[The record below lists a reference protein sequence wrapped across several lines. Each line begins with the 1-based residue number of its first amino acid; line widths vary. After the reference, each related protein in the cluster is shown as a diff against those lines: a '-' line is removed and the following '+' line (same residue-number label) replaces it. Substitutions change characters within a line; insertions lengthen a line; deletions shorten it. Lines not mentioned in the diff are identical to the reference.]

1 MESIIEQI
9 KATENELKDIQ
20 EKLKALNECRETMEK
35 YYGKR
40 KTVSPPP
47 SPLPATKPRIE
58 VVDCVSSKRKAV
70 SPPSSSLPA
79 KKPRIEVDLSKSDD
93 EDDDDEDDEDNK
105 DDDDEDEDDDLLF
118 DENGVLR
125 PFTFQEE
132 DVCRKMTFRS
142 GCVRFMLGMSPKDKL
157 DVENVRSALETRGHL
172 FESTKHQHP
181 ALNLMK
187 RICEL
192 RGDDPSKMHSDP
204 VTQVIRDAI
213 KEMCNEM

>member
-9 KATENELKDIQ
+9 KATENELKDLQ
-20 EKLKALNECRETMEK
+20 EKLKALNECRDTMEK
-35 YYGKR
+35 YCGKR
-40 KTVSPPP
+40 KAVSPPP
-47 SPLPATKPRIE
+47 SSLPAKKPRIE

-93 EDDDDEDDEDNK
+93 EDDDDEDDEDDE
-105 DDDDEDEDDDLLF
+105 DDDEDEDEDDDLLF

-157 DVENVRSALETRGHL
+157 NVENVRSALETRGHR
-172 FESTKHQHP
+172 FESTKNQHP

-192 RGDDPSKMHSDP
+192 RGEDSSKICDDT
-204 VTQVIRDAI
+204 VTTVIRNAI
-213 KEMCNEM
+213 KEMCK

>member
-20 EKLKALNECRETMEK
+20 EKLKALNECREK
-35 YYGKR
+35 YCGKR
-40 KTVSPPP
+40 KAVSPPP
-47 SPLPATKPRIE
+47 SSLPTKKARIE

-93 EDDDDEDDEDNK
+93 EDDDDEDDEDDE
-105 DDDDEDEDDDLLF
+105 DDDEDEDEDDDLLF

-125 PFTFQEE
+125 QFTVQEK
-132 DVCRKMTFRS
+132 DVCRKMTYRT

-157 DVENVRSALETRGHL
+157 DVEHVVRALKARGHL
-172 FESTKHQHP
+172 FESTKNQRP
-181 ALNLMK
+181 ALDLMK

-192 RGDDPSKMHSDP
+192 RGEDSSKMCDDT
-204 VTQVIRDAI
+204 VTTVIRNAI
-213 KEMCNEM
+213 KEMCK